1 MGMMD
6 TEGARG
12 DEPPA
17 ALELVRRFAQRTGL
31 YGERTP
37 DRYLWTDAFAVCTF
51 LGLGEAELG
60 LRLVDQVHRTLGRH
74 RPDDPRRGW
83 ISGLA
88 DEQADE
94 HPTQGGLRIGKRL
107 PERGE
112 RESPDDELEW
122 DRDGQYFHYLTR
134 WMHALD
140 QATRF
145 TGDPVFNR
153 WGREL
158 AAVAHRAFT
167 WGPTGARRMY
177 WKMSID
183 MSRPLVTAMG
193 HHDPL
198 DGYLTCLE
206 LEATASQA
214 SAAEK
219 APDLAPAISDF
230 AAMIPPDLT
239 TADPLGIGGL
249 LVDASRLVRLGLSI
263 DRPPHGLGPLLGR
276 LVDATVVGLEM
287 YAATGEL
294 RRSAASRLAF
304 RELGLAIGLAA
315 VPLVVDGAAQSVDA
329 RRLRAF
335 VPLRDEIE
343 EFWLRPEHRRS
354 RTWVEHRNIN
364 DVMLATSLAPDG
376 YLAVTPSSIA
386 RPGIEHASPATE

>member
-1 MGMMD
+1 M
-6 TEGARG
+6 TEDARD
-12 DEPPA
+12 DEPSG
-17 ALELVRRFAQRTGL
+17 ALDIMRRFAQHTGL
-31 YGERTP
+31 NGERSP

-51 LGLGEAELG
+51 LGLEEAELG
-60 LRLVDQVHRTLGRH
+60 LRLIDQVHRTLGRH
-74 RPDDPRRGW
+74 RRDDPRRGW

-88 DEQADE
+88 DQQAEE
-94 HPTQGGLRIGKRL
+94 HPTHGGLRIGKPL
-107 PERGE
+107 PERGA
-112 RESPDDELEW
+112 REPPDGQLEW

-158 AAVAHRAFT
+158 AAVSHRAFT
-167 WGPTGARRMY
+167 WGPTGARRMH
-177 WKMSID
+177 WKMTID
-183 MSRPLVTAMG
+183 LSRPLVTAMG

-198 DGYLTCLE
+198 DGYITCLQ
-206 LEATASQA
+206 LEATASA
-214 SAAEK
+214 TSGGEDG
-219 APDLAPAISDF
+219 PDLAPAITDF

-263 DRPPHGLGPLLGR
+263 DRPPRGLGPLLAR
-276 LVDATVVGLEM
+276 LVDAAVVGLEM
-287 YAATGEL
+287 YAGTGEM

-315 VPLVVDGAAQSVDA
+315 VPLLVDGAARSVDA
-329 RRLRAF
+329 RPLRAF
-335 VPLRDEIE
+335 VPLRDDIE

-354 RTWVEHRNIN
+354 GTWVEHLNIN
-364 DVMLATSLAPDG
+364 EVMLATSLAPAG
-376 YLAVTPSSIA
+376 YLAATPSTIA
-386 RPGIEHASPATE
+386 

>member
-1 MGMMD
+1 MPAGM
-6 TEGARG
+6 TEDARG
-12 DEPPA
+12 DEAPV
-17 ALELVRRFAQRTGL
+17 ALDLMRRFAQRTGL
-31 YGERTP
+31 HGERTP

-51 LGLGEAELG
+51 LGLGEAEPG

-83 ISGLA
+83 ISGLP
-88 DEQADE
+88 DDQAEE
-94 HPTQGGLRIGKRL
+94 HPTQGGLRIGKPL
-107 PERGE
+107 PERGAVE
-112 RESPDDELEW
+112 PPDDQLEW

-140 QATRF
+140 QVTRF
-145 TGDPVFNR
+145 TGEPVFNG

-167 WGPTGARRMY
+167 SGPTGARRMR

-183 MSRPLVTAMG
+183 LSRPLVTAMG

-206 LEATASQA
+206 LEATASSA
-214 SAAEK
+214 SGGEG
-219 APDLAPAISDF
+219 APDLASAISDF

-249 LVDASRLVRLGLSI
+249 LVDASRLVRLGS
-263 DRPPHGLGPLLGR
+263 PGGTEPLLVR
-276 LVDATVVGLEM
+276 IVDAAVVGLEM
-287 YAATGEL
+287 YAGTGEL

-315 VPLVVDGAAQSVDA
+315 VPLLADGAAPSVDV

-343 EFWLRPEHRRS
+343 EFWLRPDCRRS
-354 RTWVEHRNIN
+354 RMWVEHRNIN
-364 DVMLATSLAPDG
+364 EVMLATSLAPAG
-376 YLAVTPSSIA
+376 YLGATPSRI
-386 RPGIEHASPATE
+386 G